1 MKFNF
6 NEKVDRS
13 KNHAAKWEEMG
24 GKFGSNDLL
33 PMWIADMDIK
43 TAPEIVEAIKE
54 KAEQAIFGYVYR
66 PASYYET
73 AAAWCEKR
81 FGYKIDPKTLIHSPG
96 VVPSMNMLVKMLT
109 KEDEKVLI
117 QIPVYPPFA
126 ASVKTG
132 KRTLVTNELIKDE
145 NGYYT
150 IDFEDLE
157 KKLSDEKVTLMIP
170 PFAASVKTGK
180 RTLVTNELI
189 KDENGYYTIDFED
202 LEKKLSDEKVTLM
215 ILCNPH
221 NPVGRVW
228 KKEELQK
235 IGDLCVKYNVR
246 ILADEIWR
254 DLVLP
259 GYSHTPIASLSR
271 EIENI
276 TITCFSP
283 TKTFNIAGLQ
293 ASFAVFPREEE
304 WKAFDNELGE
314 MDIKRNNPFSLVG
327 FEAAYNHGEEWL
339 SELLAHLDGNAQYVV
354 DFVKERLPEIKTV
367 KPEGTYLMW
376 LDFNGLNITP
386 EEITDMLIKDAKVAM
401 NDGASFG
408 VNGKGFARMNI
419 ACPRYMVEDA
429 MARIEKAV
437 KNLKK

>member
-24 GKFGSNDLL
+24 AKFGSNDLL
-33 PMWIADMDIK
+33 PMWVADMDIK

-54 KAEQAIFGYVYR
+54 KADQAIFGYVYR

-132 KRTLVTNELIKDE
+132 KRTLVTNELVKD
-145 NGYYT
+145 
-150 IDFEDLE
+150 
-157 KKLSDEKVTLMIP
+157 K
-170 PFAASVKTGK
+170 
-180 RTLVTNELI
+180 
-189 KDENGYYTIDFED
+189 NGYYTIDFED

-259 GYSHTPIASLSR
+259 GYTHTPIASLSR

-339 SELLAHLDGNAQYVV
+339 SELLVHLEGNAQYVA

-376 LDFNGLNITP
+376 LDFNGLNIAP

-408 VNGKGFARMNI
+408 ANGKGFARMNI

>member
-24 GKFGSNDLL
+24 AKFGSNDLL

-54 KAEQAIFGYVYR
+54 KADQAIFGYVYR

-81 FGYKIDPKTLIHSPG
+81 FGYKIDSKTLIHSPG

-132 KRTLVTNELIKDE
+132 KRTLVTNEL
-145 NGYYT
+145 
-150 IDFEDLE
+150 
-157 KKLSDEKVTLMIP
+157 V
-170 PFAASVKTGK
+170 
-180 RTLVTNELI
+180 

-259 GYSHTPIASLSR
+259 GYTHTPIASLSR

-339 SELLAHLDGNAQYVV
+339 SELLVHLEGNAQYVA

-408 VNGKGFARMNI
+408 ANGKGFARMNI

>member
-24 GKFGSNDLL
+24 AKFGSNDLL
-33 PMWIADMDIK
+33 PMWVADMDIK
-43 TAPEIVEAIKE
+43 TVPEVVEAIKE
-54 KAEQAIFGYVYR
+54 KADQAIFGYVYR

-132 KRTLVTNELIKDE
+132 KRTLVTNEL
-145 NGYYT
+145 
-150 IDFEDLE
+150 
-157 KKLSDEKVTLMIP
+157 V
-170 PFAASVKTGK
+170 
-180 RTLVTNELI
+180 

-259 GYSHTPIASLSR
+259 GYTHTPIASLSR

-339 SELLAHLDGNAQYVV
+339 SELLVHLEGNAQYVA

-376 LDFNGLNITP
+376 FDFNGLNITP

-408 VNGKGFARMNI
+408 ANGKGFARMNI

>member
-24 GKFGSNDLL
+24 AKFGSNDLL

-54 KAEQAIFGYVYR
+54 KADQAIFGYVYR

-132 KRTLVTNELIKDE
+132 KRTLVTNEL
-145 NGYYT
+145 
-150 IDFEDLE
+150 
-157 KKLSDEKVTLMIP
+157 V
-170 PFAASVKTGK
+170 
-180 RTLVTNELI
+180 

-259 GYSHTPIASLSR
+259 GYTHTPIASLSR

-339 SELLAHLDGNAQYVV
+339 SELLVHLEGNAQYVA

-408 VNGKGFARMNI
+408 ANGKGFARMNI
-419 ACPRYMVEDA
+419 ACPRYMVEEG
-429 MARIEKAV
+429 MNRIENAV
-437 KNLKK
+437 KVWRKK

>member
-24 GKFGSNDLL
+24 AKFGSNDLL

-54 KAEQAIFGYVYR
+54 KADQAIFGYVYR

-132 KRTLVTNELIKDE
+132 KRTLVTNEL
-145 NGYYT
+145 
-150 IDFEDLE
+150 
-157 KKLSDEKVTLMIP
+157 V
-170 PFAASVKTGK
+170 
-180 RTLVTNELI
+180 

-235 IGDLCVKYNVR
+235 IGNLCVKYNVR

-259 GYSHTPIASLSR
+259 GYTHTPIASLSR

-339 SELLAHLDGNAQYVV
+339 SELLVHLEGNAQYVA

-376 LDFNGLNITP
+376 LDFNGLNITF

-408 VNGKGFARMNI
+408 ANGKGFARMNI
-419 ACPRYMVEDA
+419 ACPRYMIEDA

>member
-24 GKFGSNDLL
+24 AKFGSNDLL

-54 KAEQAIFGYVYR
+54 KADQAIFGYVYR

-157 KKLSDEKVTLMIP
+157 KKLSDEKVTLMI
-170 PFAASVKTGK
+170 
-180 RTLVTNELI
+180 
-189 KDENGYYTIDFED
+189 
-202 LEKKLSDEKVTLM
+202 
-215 ILCNPH
+215 LCNPH

-259 GYSHTPIASLSR
+259 GYTHTPIASLSR

-339 SELLAHLDGNAQYVV
+339 SELLVHLEGNAQYVA

-408 VNGKGFARMNI
+408 ANGKGFVRMNI

>member
-24 GKFGSNDLL
+24 AKFGSNDLL

-54 KAEQAIFGYVYR
+54 KADQAIFGYVYR

-132 KRTLVTNELIKDE
+132 KRTLVTNEL
-145 NGYYT
+145 
-150 IDFEDLE
+150 
-157 KKLSDEKVTLMIP
+157 V
-170 PFAASVKTGK
+170 
-180 RTLVTNELI
+180 

-259 GYSHTPIASLSR
+259 GYTHTPIASLSR

-339 SELLAHLDGNAQYVV
+339 SELLVHLEGNAQYVA

-376 LDFNGLNITP
+376 LDFNGLNIAP

-408 VNGKGFARMNI
+408 ANGKGFARMNI

>member
-24 GKFGSNDLL
+24 KKFGSNDLL

-54 KAEQAIFGYVYR
+54 KADQAIFGYVYR

-157 KKLSDEKVTLMIP
+157 KKLSDEKVTLMI
-170 PFAASVKTGK
+170 
-180 RTLVTNELI
+180 
-189 KDENGYYTIDFED
+189 
-202 LEKKLSDEKVTLM
+202 
-215 ILCNPH
+215 LCNPH

-259 GYSHTPIASLSR
+259 GYTHTPIASLSR

-339 SELLAHLDGNAQYVV
+339 SELLVHLEGNAQYVA

-386 EEITDMLIKDAKVAM
+386 EEITEMLIKDAKVAM

-408 VNGKGFARMNI
+408 ANGKGFARMNI

>member
-13 KNHAAKWEEMG
+13 KNHAAKWEEMS

-54 KAEQAIFGYVYR
+54 KADQAIFGYVYR

-157 KKLSDEKVTLMIP
+157 KKLSDEKVTLMI
-170 PFAASVKTGK
+170 
-180 RTLVTNELI
+180 
-189 KDENGYYTIDFED
+189 
-202 LEKKLSDEKVTLM
+202 
-215 ILCNPH
+215 LCNPH

-259 GYSHTPIASLSR
+259 GYTHTPIASLSR

-339 SELLAHLDGNAQYVV
+339 SELLVHLEGNAQYVV

-386 EEITDMLIKDAKVAM
+386 EEITEMLIKDAKVAM

-408 VNGKGFARMNI
+408 ANGKGFARMNI

>member
-24 GKFGSNDLL
+24 AKFGSNDLL

-54 KAEQAIFGYVYR
+54 KADQAIFGYVYR

-81 FGYKIDPKTLIHSPG
+81 FGYKVDPKTLIHSPG

-132 KRTLVTNELIKDE
+132 KRTLVTNEL
-145 NGYYT
+145 
-150 IDFEDLE
+150 
-157 KKLSDEKVTLMIP
+157 V
-170 PFAASVKTGK
+170 
-180 RTLVTNELI
+180 

-259 GYSHTPIASLSR
+259 GYTHTPIASLSR

-339 SELLAHLDGNAQYVV
+339 SELLVHLEGNAQYVA

-408 VNGKGFARMNI
+408 ANGKGFARMNI